1 MLNVFHNKHDN
12 IFFFER
18 KNMLPSL
25 FFLMEWSYIST
36 NQIRTNEER
45 ESEKD
50 RNRKLEKKRKGENE
64 EKLKEG

>member
-1 MLNVFHNKHDN
+1 
-12 IFFFER
+12 
-18 KNMLPSL
+18 MLPSL

-50 RNRKLEKKRKGENE
+50 RNRKLEKKCKGENE

>member
-12 IFFFER
+12 IFFLER

-50 RNRKLEKKRKGENE
+50 RKRKLEKKCKGENE